1 MKAGRTTS
9 SLPKGRRDG
18 GLQSRLGGRSGNG
31 QGVGERPRCD
41 PVKPRSDQS
50 ARSTTAASLEKKAY
64 LPLVLARGPVD
75 RESAQRPSR
84 QPTGRPFGGGAA
96 RDVLLLRDGPKLS
109 HVMMRAAWV
118 SDRCRLCPWRRDGWL
133 ERSVER
139 GRWQGLG
146 ADDERAQEDHREE
159 DGDYPGEEEVWV
171 EHALVE
177 SLCPPGH
184 PELRAK
190 EYMCRGRVLRVAVG
204 GRSGTPKRQK
214 KADPSPAPPNHNS
227 TFGSSS

>member
-1 MKAGRTTS
+1 M
-9 SLPKGRRDG
+9 
-18 GLQSRLGGRSGNG
+18 
-31 QGVGERPRCD
+31 
-41 PVKPRSDQS
+41 
-50 ARSTTAASLEKKAY
+50 TAAFRAGWEAAQATVKVSESGHVVILSNQGQTSQLGQLLQPRWRKKAY